1 MKRDTSSGQDG
12 LSTRTAMRQVGLVS
26 CNNATLYATPFMNIL
41 LNNFE
46 NSIVRIKKIP
56 EKKSLPPTPG
66 AAPTPPHNH
75 KRVGGRR
82 FLNLFIKSPSPP
94 PTVLQKSDFLMTFF

>member
-1 MKRDTSSGQDG
+1 MKRDSNSGQDG

-46 NSIVRIKKIP
+46 NSRYCKAKKKFV
-56 EKKSLPPTPG
+56 KKVPTPNPWCG
-66 AAPTPPHNH
+66 PHPT
-75 KRVGGRR
+75 
-82 FLNLFIKSPSPP
+82 S
-94 PTVLQKSDFLMTFF
+94 